1 MRSKLGLGSLTRR
14 QRLTLLAIAVFNF
27 AMLGALAVLVLT
39 DTTAPIDQPSGPDN
53 SVLCEANAALTLRQ
67 QRVPGTVSIVSNRL
81 LEVDVAGPNAG
92 AAWDVFSAT
101 VRLARAG
108 CGPYDLIRVD
118 VPDPDSRPNVRM
130 LIEISWPE
138 VEAWSKGKFD
148 DGQLSERMHR
158 QLYVSAPLPTPTAKR

>member
-39 DTTAPIDQPSGPDN
+39 DTPAPIDQPSGPDN

-138 VEAWSKGKFD
+138 VEAWPKCKFD

-158 QLYVSAPLPTPTAKR
+158 PLLLRAPPPTPAAKP